1 MSSPTQPGEEQVIQ
15 VLLSQFDKD
24 QMSRILGQIQDE
36 LTRRGQAPMQVPV
49 EIFSTDL
56 SPGESVVKYLKEEK
70 HLRYSEIGAAL
81 GRDERGIW
89 STYQRA
95 ARKMPAPFMAGTSG
109 LFVPVTVMSER
120 KLSLL
125 ESIMIH
131 LVDTL
136 QIPVKDCVA
145 LLKKS
150 YSTLYTT
157 YARAKRKLAR

>member
-1 MSSPTQPGEEQVIQ
+1 MSSQESPRDGEVIS
-15 VLLSQFDKD
+15 VLLSQLDK
-24 QMSRILGQIQDE
+24 QQIAQILGQVHDE
-36 LTRRGQAPMQVPV
+36 LVRRGEAAVQIPL
-49 EIFSTDL
+49 EIFATEL
-56 SPGESVVKYLKEEK
+56 SPGEAIVKYLKEEK
-70 HLRYSEIGAAL
+70 HLRYSEIGLAL

-95 ARKMPAPFMAGTSG
+95 ERKMPSAFGAATSG
-109 LFVPVTVMSER
+109 LSIPVTALAER

-125 ESIMIH
+125 ENVMVH

-136 QIPVKDCVA
+136 HVPIKDCA
-145 LLKKS
+145 ELLKKS